1 MAQGAWHLSFKTF
14 AAERRSRVWS
24 FFLGCSQ
31 GLGGFSRV
39 LKLCFLL
46 KSLSCKDFEAYVDE
60 NPVVSKETVSS
71 SFQVFKLQFWW
82 TAGNSGCRVKSFG
95 YVAQAFCN
103 TTSTQ
108 PKPPN
113 PDSKI
118 PQTENLSV
126 EKLAKAKTQD
136 PKLEAQNLKTL
147 EGRPKLLRQAEAK
160 IALEEAQG
168 WLCFRAQLGA

>member
-1 MAQGAWHLSFKTF
+1 M
-14 AAERRSRVWS
+14 
-24 FFLGCSQ
+24 
-31 GLGGFSRV
+31 FSV
-39 LKLCFLL
+39 EE
-46 KSLSCKDFEAYVDE
+46 SCKEFEAYVDE
-60 NPVVSKETVSS
+60 NPVVCKETVSS

-136 PKLEAQNLKTL
+136 PKLETQNLKTL